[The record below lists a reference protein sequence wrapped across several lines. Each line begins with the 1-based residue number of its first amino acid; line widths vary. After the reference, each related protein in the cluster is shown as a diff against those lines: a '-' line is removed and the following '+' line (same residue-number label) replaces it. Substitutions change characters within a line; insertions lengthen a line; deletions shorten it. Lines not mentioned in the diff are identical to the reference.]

1 MTKHQK
7 INGLPNLDRRS
18 FIVGTAATGL
28 VLGYAGLPEIKRA
41 FGATTANF
49 EPTIWYAIGTDGKVV
64 VTCGKAEMGQ
74 HICSTMAQ
82 LVAEEL
88 EASWKDMSVVLASND
103 PKYNDPVLGAQ
114 VTGGSWSTGMNFD
127 AMSRAGAAGR
137 ITLIKAAA
145 EMLGVPES
153 ECHARESRVL
163 HPKSK
168 QSVTYAQIVGGG
180 KPNQI
185 VAAGK
190 ANKTWTPDALNA
202 IKTWTPDE
210 LKAIKLKTPDQYTK
224 IGQSLPQ
231 LDIPA
236 KTNGTAKYG
245 IDAFVPDMLYGK
257 LALPPVR
264 YGATVKSVDDSAAK
278 QVPGFVKAVVVDDK
292 TGTTSGW
299 VVAVAT
305 SYEGAKK
312 AAAALKIDWDKGP
325 YANVSDQSIID
336 ESRRLQKEGTAG
348 FLFVKDGDS
357 AAVMAKAAKVIEA
370 EYLTSL
376 NIHAPLEPMN
386 ALALEKDGIWY
397 IYTGNQF
404 NTRTT
409 AIAAAVAGTDPKN
422 VVIHQHYL
430 GGGFGRRL
438 ESDMT
443 VPAVAAAK
451 AVGKPVKV
459 IYAREDDM
467 QMDFT
472 RPLTYQKVKVGLDAD
487 GKAIAM
493 EHDVIGAWPTA
504 RWGIPAFL
512 TPAVD
517 KKGPHDSFTV
527 NGADYWYTI
536 PNHTVTNYENKL
548 AQNATPSGQ
557 LRSVAPGWTFWA
569 VESTMDDI
577 AHASGQDPVEM
588 RLRLLDGAGA
598 NAGGDKPQNV
608 GGAKR
613 LANVLRTAVGRS
625 GYGAIKLGENEGIG
639 VACVSS
645 QERSSPT
652 WTACVAHVK
661 VDPKSGEVTLKKLTV
676 AMDVGTVVNPDGVR
690 AQIEGSALWGA
701 SIALLE
707 KGTLKDGGI
716 EQRNFDGYTPMRMS
730 QVPEL
735 DISIIGNGEPA
746 VGCGEP
752 AVTVVAP
759 AIGNAVFN
767 AVGAR
772 VRSLPITAEEVK
784 AAMRT

>member
-7 INGLPNLDRRS
+7 IDALAHIDRRT

-28 VLGYAGLPEIKRA
+28 VIGYAAPKIGEALA
-41 FGATTANF
+41 ATAANA
-49 EPTIWYAIGTDGKVV
+49 EPSIWAAISPDGKVW
-64 VTCGKAEMGQ
+64 VTVGKADMGQ
-74 HICSTMAQ
+74 HIASTMAQ

-88 EASWKDMSVVLASND
+88 EASWKDMNVVLSSND
-103 PKYNDPVLGAQ
+103 PKYNDPILGAQ

-127 AMSRAGAAGR
+127 AMCRAGAAGR

-145 EMLGVPES
+145 EMMGVPEN
-153 ECHARESRVL
+153 ELQARDSRVT
-163 HPKSK
+163 HAKSK
-168 QSVTYAQIVGGG
+168 KSLTFAQIV
-180 KPNQI
+180 QS
-185 VAAGK
+185 GK
-190 ANKTWTPDALNA
+190 ANKAWSA
-202 IKTWTPDE
+202 DE

-224 IGQSLPQ
+224 IGHSLPQ
-231 LDIPA
+231 LDIPS
-236 KTNGTAKYG
+236 KTNGTCKYG
-245 IDAFVPDMLYGK
+245 IDAHLPGMLYGK
-257 LALPPVR
+257 LAIPPVR
-264 YGATVKSVDDSAAK
+264 YGAKARSVDDSEAK
-278 QVPGFVKAVVVDDK
+278 KVAGFVKAVIVEDK
-292 TGTTSGW
+292 TATTSGW

-305 SYEGAKK
+305 SYEAAKK
-312 AAAALKIDWDKGP
+312 AAAALKVDWDKGP

-336 ESRRLQKEGTAG
+336 ESRRLQKQGTEG

-357 AAVMAKAAKVIEA
+357 AAAMAKAAKVIEG

-386 ALALEKDGIWY
+386 ALATEENGVWH

-409 AIAAAVAGTDPKN
+409 LIAAAVAGVDAKN
-422 VVIHQHYL
+422 IVIHQHFL

-438 ESDMT
+438 ESDM
-443 VPAVAAAK
+443 VIPAIAAAK
-451 AVGKPVKV
+451 AVGKPVKL

-467 QMDFT
+467 QMDYT
-472 RPLTYQKVKVGLDAD
+472 RPLTYQKVKVGLDAE
-487 GKAIAM
+487 GHAVAM

-504 RWGIPAFL
+504 KWGIPAFM

-517 KKGPHDSFTV
+517 RKRVGDTFENLHDSFTV

-536 PNHTVTNYENKL
+536 PNHTVRNYENKL
-548 AQNATPSGQ
+548 AQGATPSGQ
-557 LRSVAPGWTFWA
+557 LRSVAPAWTFWA
-569 VESTMDDI
+569 VESTMDEI

-613 LANVLRTAVGRS
+613 LANVLRAAVGRS
-625 GYGAIKLGENEGIG
+625 GYGAIQLGPNEGMGI
-639 VACVSS
+639 ACVSS

-661 VDPKSGEVTLKKLTV
+661 VDPKTGEVTLKKVTL
-676 AMDVGTVVNPDGVR
+676 AMDVGTIVNPDGVR
-690 AQIEGSALWGA
+690 AQIEGSIFWGT
-701 SIALLE
+701 SLALLE
-707 KGTLKDGGI
+707 KGSMKDGGI
-716 EQRNFDGYTPMRMS
+716 EQTNFDTYTPMRMS
-730 QVPEL
+730 QMPEI
-735 DISIIGNGEPA
+735 DVSIIGNGQPA

-752 AVTVVAP
+752 AVTVIAP
-759 AIGNAVFN
+759 AIGNAIFN

-772 VRSLPITAEEVK
+772 VRSLPITAEAVK
-784 AAMRT
+784 AAMKA

>member
-7 INGLPNLDRRS
+7 IDALAHIDRRT

-28 VLGYAGLPEIKRA
+28 VIGYAVPKIGEALA
-41 FGATTANF
+41 ATAANA
-49 EPTIWYAIGTDGKVV
+49 EPSIWAAISPDGKVW
-64 VTCGKAEMGQ
+64 VTVGKADMGQ
-74 HICSTMAQ
+74 HIASTMAQ

-88 EASWKDMSVVLASND
+88 EASWKDMNVVLSSND
-103 PKYNDPVLGAQ
+103 PKYNDPILGAQ

-127 AMSRAGAAGR
+127 AMCRAGAAGR

-145 EMLGVPES
+145 EMMGVPEG
-153 ECHARESRVL
+153 ELQARDSRVT
-163 HPKSK
+163 HAKSK
-168 QSVTYAQIVGGG
+168 KSLTYAQIV
-180 KPNQI
+180 QS
-185 VAAGK
+185 GK
-190 ANKTWTPDALNA
+190 ANKAWSA
-202 IKTWTPDE
+202 DE

-224 IGQSLPQ
+224 IGHSLPQ
-231 LDIPA
+231 LDIPS
-236 KTNGTAKYG
+236 KTNGTCKYG
-245 IDAFVPDMLYGK
+245 IDAHVPGMLYGK
-257 LALPPVR
+257 LAIPPVR
-264 YGATVKSVDDSAAK
+264 YGAKVKSVDDSEAK
-278 QVPGFVKAVVVDDK
+278 KVAGFVKAVVVEDK
-292 TGTTSGW
+292 TATTSGW

-312 AAAALKIDWDKGP
+312 AAAALKVDWDKGP

-336 ESRRLQKEGTAG
+336 ESRRLQKEGTEG

-357 AAVMAKAAKVIEA
+357 AAAMAKAAKVIEG

-386 ALALEKDGIWY
+386 ALAMEENGVWH

-409 AIAAAVAGTDPKN
+409 LIAAAVAGVDAKN
-422 VVIHQHYL
+422 IVIHQHFL

-438 ESDMT
+438 ESDMV
-443 VPAVAAAK
+443 VPALAAAK
-451 AVGKPVKV
+451 AVGKPVKL

-467 QMDFT
+467 QVDYT
-472 RPLTYQKVKVGLDAD
+472 RPLTYQKVKVGLDAE
-487 GKAIAM
+487 GHAVAM

-504 RWGIPAFL
+504 KWGIPAFL

-517 KKGPHDSFTV
+517 KKRVGDTFENLHDSFTV

-536 PNHTVTNYENKL
+536 PNHTVRNFENKL
-548 AQNATPSGQ
+548 AQGATPSGQ
-557 LRSVAPGWTFWA
+557 LRSVAPAWTFWA

-577 AHASGQDPVEM
+577 AHATGQDPVDM

-598 NAGGDKPQNV
+598 NAGGDKPQNI

-613 LANVLRTAVGRS
+613 LANALRAAVGRS
-625 GYGAIKLGENEGIG
+625 GYGAIQLGPNEGMG

-661 VDPKSGEVTLKKLTV
+661 VDPKTGEVMLKKVTV
-676 AMDVGTVVNPDGVR
+676 AMDVGTIVNPDGVR
-690 AQIEGSALWGA
+690 AQIEGSIFWGTSLA
-701 SIALLE
+701 MLE
-707 KGTLKDGGI
+707 KATLKNGGI
-716 EQRNFDGYTPMRMS
+716 EQTNFDTYTPLRMS
-730 QVPEL
+730 QMPEI
-735 DISIIGNGEPA
+735 DVSIIGNGEPA

-752 AVTVVAP
+752 AVTVIAP
-759 AIGNAVFN
+759 AIGNAIFN

-772 VRSLPITAEEVK
+772 VRSLPITAEAVK
-784 AAMRT
+784 AAMKA

>member
-7 INGLPNLDRRS
+7 IDALAHIDRRT

-28 VLGYAGLPEIKRA
+28 VIGYAVPKIGEA
-41 FGATTANF
+41 WAATAANA
-49 EPTIWYAIGTDGKVV
+49 EPTIWAAISPDGKVW
-64 VTCGKAEMGQ
+64 VTVGKADMGQ
-74 HICSTMAQ
+74 HIASTMAQ

-88 EASWKDMSVVLASND
+88 EASWKDMNVVLSSND
-103 PKYNDPVLGAQ
+103 PKYNDPILGAQ

-127 AMSRAGAAGR
+127 AMCHAGAAGR

-145 EMLGVPES
+145 EMMGVPEN
-153 ECHARESRVL
+153 ELQARESRVT
-163 HPKSK
+163 HAKSK
-168 QSVTYAQIVGGG
+168 KSLTFAQIVQG
-180 KPNQI
+180 
-185 VAAGK
+185 GK
-190 ANKTWTPDALNA
+190 ANKAWSA
-202 IKTWTPDE
+202 DE

-224 IGQSLPQ
+224 IGHSLPQ
-231 LDIPA
+231 LDIPS
-236 KTNGTAKYG
+236 KTNGTCKYG
-245 IDAFVPDMLYGK
+245 IEAHVPGMLYGK
-257 LALPPVR
+257 LAIPPVR
-264 YGATVKSVDDSAAK
+264 YGATARSVDDSEAK
-278 QVPGFVKAVVVDDK
+278 KVAGFVKAVIVEDK
-292 TGTTSGW
+292 TATTTGW

-305 SYEGAKK
+305 SYEAAKK
-312 AAAALKIDWDKGP
+312 AAAALKVDWDKGP

-336 ESRRLQKEGTAG
+336 ESRRLQKEGTEG

-357 AAVMAKAAKVIEA
+357 AAAMAKAAKVIEG

-386 ALALEKDGIWY
+386 ALAMEENGVWH

-409 AIAAAVAGTDPKN
+409 LIAAAVAGVDAKN
-422 VVIHQHYL
+422 IVIHQHFL

-438 ESDMT
+438 ESDMV
-443 VPAVAAAK
+443 VPALAAAK
-451 AVGKPVKV
+451 AVGKPVKL

-467 QMDFT
+467 QVDYT
-472 RPLTYQKVKVGLDAD
+472 RPLTYQKVKVGLDAE
-487 GKAIAM
+487 GHAIAM

-504 RWGIPAFL
+504 KWGIPAFM

-517 KKGPHDSFTV
+517 RKRVGDTFENLHDSFTV

-536 PNHTVTNYENKL
+536 PNHTVRNFENKL
-548 AQNATPSGQ
+548 AQGATPSGQ
-557 LRSVAPGWTFWA
+557 LRSVAPAWTFWA
-569 VESTMDDI
+569 VESTMDEI
-577 AHASGQDPVEM
+577 AHAAGQDPVEM

-598 NAGGDKPQNV
+598 NAGADKPQNV

-613 LANVLRTAVGRS
+613 LANVLRAAVGRS
-625 GYGAIKLGENEGIG
+625 GYGAIQLGPNEGMG

-661 VDPKSGEVTLKKLTV
+661 VDPKSGEVTLKKVTV
-676 AMDVGTVVNPDGVR
+676 AMDVGTIVNPDGVR
-690 AQIEGSALWGA
+690 AQIEGSIFWGTSLA
-701 SIALLE
+701 MLE
-707 KGTLKDGGI
+707 KATLKNGGI
-716 EQRNFDGYTPMRMS
+716 EQTNFDTYTPLRMS
-730 QVPEL
+730 QMPEI
-735 DISIIGNGEPA
+735 DVSIIGNGEPA

-752 AVTVVAP
+752 AVTVIAP

-772 VRSLPITAEEVK
+772 VRSLPITAEAVK
-784 AAMRT
+784 AAMKA

>member
-7 INGLPNLDRRS
+7 IDALPNLDRRS
-18 FIVGTAATGL
+18 FIIGTAATGL
-28 VLGYAGLPEIKRA
+28 VLGYAVLPDMGGTQAATATGL
-41 FGATTANF
+41 
-49 EPTIWYAIGTDGKVV
+49 EPTAWYTIGNDGKVV
-64 VTCGKAEMGQ
+64 VTVGKAEMGQ
-74 HICSTMAQ
+74 HISSTMAQ

-88 EASWKDMSVVLASND
+88 EASWKDMTIVLASND

-114 VTGGSWSTGMNFD
+114 VTGGSWSTGMNYD
-127 AMSRAGAAGR
+127 AMCRAGAAGR
-137 ITLIKAAA
+137 LTLIKAAA
-145 EMLGVPES
+145 EMLGVPEGELQARDS
-153 ECHARESRVL
+153 HVNHA
-163 HPKSK
+163 KSK
-168 QSVTYAQIVGGG
+168 KSLSYAQIVAG
-180 KPNQI
+180 
-185 VAAGK
+185 GK
-190 ANKTWTPDALNA
+190 AN
-202 IKTWTPDE
+202 KTWTPDE
-210 LKAIKLKTPDQYTK
+210 LKAIKLKSPDQYTK
-224 IGQSLPQ
+224 IGTSLHQ
-231 LDIPA
+231 LDIPP

-245 IDAFVPDMLYGK
+245 IDAFVPGMVYGK

-264 YGATVKSVDDSAAK
+264 YGATVKSVDDSEAK
-278 QVPGFVKAVVVDDK
+278 KVPGFIQAVVVDDK
-292 TGTTSGW
+292 TATTSGW

-305 SYEGAKK
+305 TYEGAKK
-312 AAAALKIDWDKGP
+312 AAAALKIEWDKGP
-325 YANVSDQSIID
+325 YANVSDQSIVD
-336 ESRRLQKEGTAG
+336 EARRLQKDGTEG

-357 AAVMAKAAKVIEA
+357 AASMEKAAKVIEA

-376 NIHAPLEPMN
+376 NIHAPMEPMN
-386 ALALEKDGIWY
+386 ALAFEKDGIWH

-404 NTRTT
+404 ATRTT
-409 AIAAAVAGTDPKN
+409 GIASAIAGTDPKN
-422 VVIHQHYL
+422 ILIHQHYL

-443 VPAVAAAK
+443 VPAIAAAK
-451 AVGKPVKV
+451 AVGKPVKL

-472 RPLTYQKVKVGLDAD
+472 RPLTYQRVKVGLDSD
-487 GKAIAM
+487 GKAVAM

-536 PNHTVTNYENKL
+536 PNHTVRNYENKL
-548 AQNATPSGQ
+548 AQGATPSGQ

-569 VESTMDDI
+569 VESTMDEI
-577 AHASGQDPVEM
+577 AHATGQDPVEM
-588 RLRLLDGAGA
+588 RLKLLDGAGA
-598 NAGGDKPQNV
+598 NAGGDKPQNE

-613 LANVLRTAVGRS
+613 LANTLRAAVGRS
-625 GYGAIKLGENEGIG
+625 GYGSLKLGPNEAMG

-645 QERSSPT
+645 QERTSPT

-690 AQIEGSALWGA
+690 AQIEGSAFWGA
-701 SIALLE
+701 SIALWE
-707 KGTLKDGGI
+707 KGTMKNGGI
-716 EQRNFDGYTPMRMS
+716 EQRNFDSYTPMRMS
-730 QVPEL
+730 QMPEL
-735 DISIIGNGEPA
+735 DVSIIGNGEPA

-752 AVTVVAP
+752 AVTVIAP
-759 AIGNAVFN
+759 AIGNAIFN

-772 VRSLPITAEEVK
+772 VRSLPITAEAVK
-784 AAMRT
+784 AAMKT

>member
-7 INGLPNLDRRS
+7 FDALPRLDRRT

-28 VLGYAGLPEIKRA
+28 VIGFAGPRLGESLAA
-41 FGATTANF
+41 ANS
-49 EPTIWYAIGTDGKVV
+49 ETSQWVAISPDGKVW
-64 VTCGKAEMGQ
+64 VTVGKADMGQ
-74 HICSTMAQ
+74 HIASTMAQ

-88 EASWKDMSVVLASND
+88 ESSWKDMNIVLASND
-103 PKYNDPVLGAQ
+103 PKYNDPILGAA

-127 AMSRAGAAGR
+127 AMCRAGAAGR
-137 ITLIKAAA
+137 LTLIKAAA
-145 EMLGVPES
+145 EMLGVPEG
-153 ECHARESRVL
+153 ELVARDSRVL
-163 HPKSK
+163 HAKSK
-168 QSVTYAQIVGGG
+168 RSLTYAQIV
-180 KPNQI
+180 QS
-185 VAAGK
+185 GK
-190 ANKTWTPDALNA
+190 ANKAWS
-202 IKTWTPDE
+202 PDE

-224 IGQSLPQ
+224 IGHSLPQ
-231 LDIPA
+231 LDIPP

-264 YGATVKSVDDSAAK
+264 YGATAKSVDDSEAK
-278 QVPGFVKAVVVDDK
+278 KVPGFVKAVTVEDK
-292 TGTTSGW
+292 TATTSGW

-305 SYEGAKK
+305 SYEAAKK

-336 ESRRLQKEGTAG
+336 ESRRLQKEGKEG

-357 AAVMAKAAKVIEA
+357 AAAMEKAAKVIDV

-386 ALALEKDGIWY
+386 ALAFEKDGVWHVH
-397 IYTGNQF
+397 TGNQF
-404 NTRTT
+404 FTRST
-409 AIAAAVAGTDPKN
+409 IIGSVVAGTDPKN
-422 VVIHQHYL
+422 VAMHQHFL

-438 ESDMT
+438 ESDMV
-443 VPAVAAAK
+443 VPAIAASK
-451 AVGKPVKV
+451 AVDKPVKL
-459 IYAREDDM
+459 IFAREDDM

-472 RPLTYQKVKVGLDAD
+472 RPLTYQKVKVGLDGS
-487 GKAIAM
+487 GKPIAM

-517 KKGPHDSFTV
+517 RERKGDSTEGLHDSFTV
-527 NGADYWYTI
+527 NGADYWYSI
-536 PNHTVTNYENKL
+536 PNHTVRNYENKL
-548 AQNATPSGQ
+548 AQGATPSGQ
-557 LRSVAPGWTFWA
+557 LRSVAPAWTFWA
-569 VESTMDDI
+569 VESTMDEI
-577 AHASGQDPVEM
+577 ANASGEDPVDM

-613 LANVLRTAVGRS
+613 LANALRAAVGRS
-625 GYGAIKLGENEGIG
+625 GYGAIKLGPNEGMG

-661 VDPKSGEVTLKKLTV
+661 VDPASGEVTLKKITV
-676 AMDVGTVVNPDGVR
+676 AMDVGTIVNPDGVR
-690 AQIEGSALWGA
+690 AQIEGSIFWGTSLA
-701 SIALLE
+701 MLE
-707 KGTLKDGGI
+707 KATMKDGGF

-730 QVPEL
+730 QIPEI
-735 DISIIGNGEPA
+735 DVSIIGNGEPA

-752 AVTVVAP
+752 AVTVIAP

-767 AVGAR
+767 AVKAR
-772 VRSLPITAEEVK
+772 VRSLPITAEAVK
-784 AAMRT
+784 AAMKA

>member
-1 MTKHQK
+1 MPVDQ
-7 INGLPNLDRRS
+7 LPPVTCAPRIGSLYFGS
-18 FIVGTAATGL
+18 FEASTTFMSFQDDSSSSATSCEIGETLAATAAN
-28 VLGYAGLPEIKRA
+28 A
-41 FGATTANF
+41 
-49 EPTIWYAIGTDGKVV
+49 EPSIWVAISPDGKVW
-64 VTCGKAEMGQ
+64 VTVGKADMGQ
-74 HICSTMAQ
+74 HIASTMA
-82 LVAEEL
+82 
-88 EASWKDMSVVLASND
+88 
-103 PKYNDPVLGAQ
+103 LGA
-114 VTGGSWSTGMNFD
+114 
-127 AMSRAGAAGR
+127 
-137 ITLIKAAA
+137 
-145 EMLGVPES
+145 PEG
-153 ECHARESRVL
+153 ELRARESRV
-163 HPKSK
+163 HHAKSK
-168 QSVTYAQIVGGG
+168 KSLTYAQIVQG
-180 KPNQI
+180 
-185 VAAGK
+185 GK
-190 ANKTWTPDALNA
+190 ANKVWS
-202 IKTWTPDE
+202 PDE
-210 LKAIKLKTPDQYTK
+210 LKAIQLKTPDQYTK

-231 LDIPA
+231 LDIPS
-236 KTNGTAKYG
+236 KTNGTCKYG
-245 IDAFVPDMLYGK
+245 IDARVPGMLYGK
-257 LALPPVR
+257 LAIPPVR
-264 YGATVKSVDDSAAK
+264 YGATVKSVDDSEAK
-278 QVPGFVKAVVVDDK
+278 KVPGFVKAVVVDDK

-299 VVAVAT
+299 VVAVAS

-336 ESRRLQKEGTAG
+336 ESRRLQKDGTEG

-357 AAVMAKAAKVIEA
+357 AAAMGKAAKVIEG

-386 ALALEKDGIWY
+386 ALAMEENGTWH

-409 AIAAAVAGTDPKN
+409 LIAAAVAGVDPKN

-451 AVGKPVKV
+451 AVGKPVKL

-472 RPLTYQKVKVGLDAD
+472 RPLTYQKVKVGLDAE
-487 GKAIAM
+487 GHAIAM

-536 PNHTVTNYENKL
+536 PNHTVRNFENEL

-577 AHASGQDPVEM
+577 AHATGQDPVEM
-588 RLRLLDGAGA
+588 RLKLLDGAGA
-598 NAGGDKPQNV
+598 NAGGDKPQNI

-613 LANVLRTAVGRS
+613 LANVLRIAVGRA
-625 GYGAIKLGENEGIG
+625 GYGALKLGENEGIG

-645 QERSSPT
+645 QERTSPT

-661 VDPKSGEVTLKKLTV
+661 VDPKSGDVTLKKLTL

-690 AQIEGSALWGA
+690 AQIEGSTLWGA
-701 SIALLE
+701 SIAMLE
-707 KGTLKDGGI
+707 KATMENGGI
-716 EQRNFDGYTPMRMS
+716 QQTNFDGYTPMRLS

-735 DISIIGNGEPA
+735 DISIVGNGEPA

-759 AIGNAVFN
+759 AIGNAIFN

-772 VRSLPITAEEVK
+772 VRSLPITAEAVK
-784 AAMRT
+784 AAMKS

>member
-7 INGLPNLDRRS
+7 IDALAHIDRRT

-28 VLGYAGLPEIKRA
+28 VIGYAVPKIGEA
-41 FGATTANF
+41 WAATAANA
-49 EPTIWYAIGTDGKVV
+49 EPTIWAAISPDGKVW
-64 VTCGKAEMGQ
+64 VTVGKADMGQ
-74 HICSTMAQ
+74 HIASTMAQ

-88 EASWKDMSVVLASND
+88 EASWKDMNVVLSSND
-103 PKYNDPVLGAQ
+103 PKYNDPILGAQ

-127 AMSRAGAAGR
+127 AMCRAGAAGR

-145 EMLGVPES
+145 EMMGVPEN
-153 ECHARESRVL
+153 ELQARESRVT
-163 HPKSK
+163 HAKSK
-168 QSVTYAQIVGGG
+168 KSLTFAQIVQG
-180 KPNQI
+180 
-185 VAAGK
+185 GK
-190 ANKTWTPDALNA
+190 ANKAWSA
-202 IKTWTPDE
+202 DE

-224 IGQSLPQ
+224 IGHSLPQ
-231 LDIPA
+231 LDIPS
-236 KTNGTAKYG
+236 KTNGTCKYG
-245 IDAFVPDMLYGK
+245 IDAHVPGMLYGK
-257 LALPPVR
+257 LAIPPVR
-264 YGATVKSVDDSAAK
+264 YGATARSVDDSEAK
-278 QVPGFVKAVVVDDK
+278 KVAGFVKAVIVEDK
-292 TGTTSGW
+292 TATTTGW

-305 SYEGAKK
+305 SYEAAKK
-312 AAAALKIDWDKGP
+312 AAAALKVDWDKGP

-336 ESRRLQKEGTAG
+336 ESRRLQKEGTEG

-357 AAVMAKAAKVIEA
+357 AAAMAKAAKVIEG

-386 ALALEKDGIWY
+386 ALAMEENGVWH

-409 AIAAAVAGTDPKN
+409 LIAAAVAGVDAKN
-422 VVIHQHYL
+422 IVIHQHFL

-438 ESDMT
+438 ESDMV
-443 VPAVAAAK
+443 VPALAAAK
-451 AVGKPVKV
+451 AVGKPVKL

-467 QMDFT
+467 QVDYT
-472 RPLTYQKVKVGLDAD
+472 RPLTYQKVKVGLDAE
-487 GKAIAM
+487 GHAIAM

-504 RWGIPAFL
+504 KWGIPAFM

-517 KKGPHDSFTV
+517 RKRVGDTFENLHDSFTV

-536 PNHTVTNYENKL
+536 PNHTVRNFENKL
-548 AQNATPSGQ
+548 AQGATPSGQ
-557 LRSVAPGWTFWA
+557 LRSVAPAWTFWA
-569 VESTMDDI
+569 VESTMDEI
-577 AHASGQDPVEM
+577 AHAAGQDPVEM

-613 LANVLRTAVGRS
+613 LANVLRAAVGRS
-625 GYGAIKLGENEGIG
+625 GYGAIQLGPNEGMG

-661 VDPKSGEVTLKKLTV
+661 VDPKTGEVTLKKVTV
-676 AMDVGTVVNPDGVR
+676 AMDVGTIVNPDGVR
-690 AQIEGSALWGA
+690 AQIEGSIFWGTSLA
-701 SIALLE
+701 MLE
-707 KGTLKDGGI
+707 KATLKNGGI
-716 EQRNFDGYTPMRMS
+716 EQTNFDTYTPLRMS
-730 QVPEL
+730 QMPEI
-735 DISIIGNGEPA
+735 DVSIIGNGEPA

-752 AVTVVAP
+752 AVTVIAP

-767 AVGAR
+767 AIGAR
-772 VRSLPITAEEVK
+772 VRSLPITAEAVK
-784 AAMRT
+784 AAMKA